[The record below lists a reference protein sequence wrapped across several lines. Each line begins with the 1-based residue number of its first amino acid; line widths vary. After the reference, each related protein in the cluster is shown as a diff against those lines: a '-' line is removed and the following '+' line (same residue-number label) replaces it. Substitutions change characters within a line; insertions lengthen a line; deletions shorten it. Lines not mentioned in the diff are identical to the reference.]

1 MANPTNRVFAPC
13 RISFPRLSS
22 AEFNKMSKKDEYSVV
37 LVIPKDDSKTLN
49 SIRSVMKEVF
59 SAKYPNPKNWPL
71 KFKQDNFFEEYL
83 SPDGKDGFF
92 LRDGDVVSDKND
104 KMANC
109 VFFTAR
115 DGAKAPKKPHAPE
128 CAIKEGKK
136 VIKITGDRIEEE
148 LYAGCEAIVVFDVY
162 TYPEDSNNQGIG
174 ASLKAVIKTGDN
186 ERWGGSAP
194 VDLSEFGEVEE
205 ESSILEEGLENL

>member
-1 MANPTNRVFAPC
+1 MANPTNRVFVPC
-13 RISFPRLSS
+13 RLSFPRLSS
-22 AEFNKMSKKDEYSVV
+22 AELNELSGKDEYSVV
-37 LVIPKDDSKTLN
+37 CVIPKDDTKTIN
-49 SIRSVMKEVF
+49 AIRSVMKEVF
-59 SAKYPNPKNWPL
+59 SAKFSPKEWTP
-71 KFKQDNFFEEYL
+71 KFKQANFFEEHL
-83 SPDGKDGFF
+83 SADGKDGFF
-92 LRDGDVVSDKND
+92 LRDGDLVSDKND
-104 KMANC
+104 KMENC

-128 CAIKEGKK
+128 CAVKEGKK
-136 VIKITGDRIEEE
+136 VIKITGDRIDEE
-148 LYAGCEAIVVFDVY
+148 LYAGCDAIVAVDVY
-162 TYPEDSNNQGIG
+162 AFDNKGNKGCG